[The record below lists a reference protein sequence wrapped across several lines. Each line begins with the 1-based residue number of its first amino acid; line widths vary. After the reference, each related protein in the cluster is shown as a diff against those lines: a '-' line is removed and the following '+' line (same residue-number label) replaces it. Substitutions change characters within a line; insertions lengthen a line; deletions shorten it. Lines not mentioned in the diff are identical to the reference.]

1 MKKFLLAT
9 SFVAVL
15 NSFALDNPKT
25 DFMQNSFKVSLSWL
39 ENKPKSSAKDFFILQ
54 YLENE
59 NLSYADAKK
68 AYDMRNGRSSILDR
82 AFNSKFNSK
91 LSPEDR
97 FCYNATL
104 NELKTSSSKCIA
116 LGLSSLKKVSDLS
129 KSDLDFFTSKLDP
142 YPTQK
147 KDFINIK
154 NANIS
159 SILNSDLNYYL
170 KLFFAVSDNYRYKNF
185 NKNLSFEELNKIS
198 SHKDF
203 EKFLRYIVFD
213 KNLKNLQKS
222 LFSLKANKSLSAY
235 IEFLLGINAVNNED
249 FVSAKEFFEASLNN
263 SYLRSDKDKA
273 LFWLY
278 LLSEDKNYLYELS
291 QSFDINIYTLYA
303 KELLNLPVDNIIYN
317 IEQKNT
323 HSSYDIY
330 DVFKW
335 DTVTSDTKKNLD
347 DEKMSKYYNI
357 FTSKD
362 TEPHLAF
369 VLERFHKYKNQ
380 YYITPYREILNAYDI
395 NKQVLIYSIA
405 RQESRFIPSSVSFA
419 SAQGMMQIM
428 PFLSKD
434 IAAKLKEPYNI
445 YNQFNPRKNIQYA
458 SFHLD
463 SLNKQFDNNPLF
475 VAYAYN
481 GGAGYTR
488 TQLKKGLFK
497 DKNRFEPF
505 LSMEMISFTET
516 REYGKKVLTN
526 YYIYNNYLNK
536 ENKISLST
544 ILQNLVS
551 PY

>member
-59 NLSYADAKK
+59 NLSYTDAKK

-185 NKNLSFEELNKIS
+185 NKNLSYEELNKIS

-335 DTVTSDTKKNLD
+335 DKVTSDTKKNFD

-362 TEPHLAF
+362 TEHHLAF

-380 YYITPYREILNAYDI
+380 YYITPYREILNAYHI

>member
-1 MKKFLLAT
+1 MRKLLLAT

-15 NSFALDNPKT
+15 NSFALESPKT
-25 DFMQNSFKVSLSWL
+25 DFMQDNFKVTLSWL

-54 YLENE
+54 YLGDE
-59 NLSYADAKK
+59 NLSYEQAKK

-82 AFNSKFNSK
+82 AFNSKFKSK

-97 FCYNATL
+97 FCYNASL

-129 KSDLDFFTSKLDP
+129 KSDLEFFTSKLDP

-147 KDFINIK
+147 RDFINIAK
-154 NANIS
+154 ADTN
-159 SILNSDLNYYL
+159 SILKSDLNYYL
-170 KLFFAVSDNYRYKNF
+170 KLFFAVSDSYRYKHF
-185 NKNLSFEELNKIS
+185 NKKLSFEDLNKIS
-198 SHKDF
+198 KHKDF
-203 EKFLRYIVFD
+203 EKFLRFIVFD
-213 KNLKNLQKS
+213 KKLNNLQSSLYQLNQDKS
-222 LFSLKANKSLSAY
+222 LTAY
-235 IEFLLGINAVNNED
+235 IEFLLGINAVNNSD
-249 FVSAKEFFEASLNN
+249 FASAKEFFEASLNN

-278 LLSEDKNYLYELS
+278 LISEDKNYLHELT
-291 QSFDINIYTLYA
+291 QSFDINIYTIYA

-323 HSSYDIY
+323 PSSYDIY
-330 DVFKW
+330 DVFRW
-335 DTVTSDTKKNLD
+335 NVITSDTRKNLD
-347 DEKMSKYYNI
+347 DEKMNKYYNL
-357 FTSKD
+357 FTSKS
-362 TEPHLAF
+362 TEAHLAF
-369 VLERFHKYKNQ
+369 VLERFHKYRNQ
-380 YYITPYREILNAYDI
+380 YYITPYRDILKNYDL

-434 IAAKLKEPYNI
+434 IAKKLKEPYNI
-445 YNQFNPRKNIQYA
+445 YEQFNPKKNIQYA

-463 SLNKQFDNNPLF
+463 SLNKQFNNNPLF

-497 DKNRFEPF
+497 NKNRFEPF
-505 LSMEMISFTET
+505 LSMEMISYTET

>member
-185 NKNLSFEELNKIS
+185 NKNLSYEELNKIS

-335 DTVTSDTKKNLD
+335 DTVTSDTKKNFD